1 MGIMGLEELRDQENG
16 ATVAEVMGTGE
27 ELQSPETAA
36 HGRQKREDEGAG
48 TGLGWNKE
56 GRKDMEGTQRY
67 LWERG
72 KPREG
77 LRREVD
83 AQNRTRGGGRCPR
96 AWIHVGRGQEER
108 ALQGRGI
115 RKGVRDP
122 KGVMEACKVGG
133 IKLLEASW
141 TGVGRNSSG
150 RPRFLGEGLGEEA
163 LQASVLGVGR
173 APGRRGSRESPQCL
187 IPGGRRG

>member
-1 MGIMGLEELRDQENG
+1 MRPEWARKKQEPHKGETVGIMGLEELRDQENG

-48 TGLGWNKE
+48 TGLGWNKA
-56 GRKDMEGTQRY
+56 GRKDMEGTQKY

-83 AQNRTRGGGRCPR
+83 AQNRTRGGG
-96 AWIHVGRGQEER
+96 G
-108 ALQGRGI
+108 
-115 RKGVRDP
+115 
-122 KGVMEACKVGG
+122 
-133 IKLLEASW
+133 
-141 TGVGRNSSG
+141 
-150 RPRFLGEGLGEEA
+150 
-163 LQASVLGVGR
+163 
-173 APGRRGSRESPQCL
+173 APERGSMWD
-187 IPGGRRG
+187 GGRRREPCRGEASGKG